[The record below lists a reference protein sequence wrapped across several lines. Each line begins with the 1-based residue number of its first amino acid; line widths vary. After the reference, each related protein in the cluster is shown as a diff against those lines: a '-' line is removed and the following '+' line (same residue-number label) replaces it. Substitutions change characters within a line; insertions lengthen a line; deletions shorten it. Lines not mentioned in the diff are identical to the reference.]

1 MFVGISFKMDG
12 PGPTAFLERTMQ
24 KVDQDVDDSLK
35 LAAMEGADKM
45 ETVMLQE
52 NRIDTAKMLD
62 GVSIDARGSN
72 QFNRRYRFGW
82 LKNPQDYFLYQEEG
96 FWHWGAGKSIE
107 GIFALK
113 QGFDHAVTQAEIAI
127 DGVMRGGR

>member
-1 MFVGISFKMDG
+1 
-12 PGPTAFLERTMQ
+12 MQ